1 VKLFMLEG
9 LEREKPLRVTNV
21 ELEFS
26 KSAEN
31 LV

>member
-9 LEREKPLRVTNV
+9 LERGETTSRPNV